1 MQLSWMKKQLS
12 WGVSDSNFYFNTA
25 ATNALQ
31 IVLCS
36 AYSYLV
42 STMLL
47 LAGLVTTVAISV
59 SEYSS
64 EPF

>member
-1 MQLSWMKKQLS
+1 MQLSWMKKRLS
-12 WGVSDSNFYFNTA
+12 WGVSDSDFYFNTA
-25 ATNALQ
+25 VTDALQ

-47 LAGLVTTVAISV
+47 LAGLVATVAISV

-64 EPF
+64 ESF